1 MEKNQ
6 LPPRSLNPNKMKQL
20 FKILPFL
27 LISIQLFA
35 QAPQKM
41 SYQSVIRDSTNS
53 LVINR
58 AIGMK
63 VSILRGSASGTP
75 VFVETQHPTTNQ
87 NGLASFAIG
96 AGTTVSGNFSTIN
109 WSDGPYFIKTQ
120 SDLQGGSN
128 YTISGTTELLSV
140 PYALY
145 SENTNANNISGYSN
159 LSSTKNGTMIV
170 VYTNSDAYGFTL
182 SSSGNPTW
190 YSQGMSGTPL
200 GAIATDSVVVVY
212 TSNSAYGFCLSSSGN
227 PTWYSQGLSGTPTGI
242 TASGNTV
249 VVYTANSAYG
259 FSRSGSGNPTW
270 YSQGTSGIPVGST
283 VNGKDCIVVYTST
296 DAYGFMTSS
305 SGTPTWYSQGLS
317 GTTIGGS
324 ASGNMIVV
332 YTSNSAYG
340 FTRSVS
346 GNPTWYSQGIS
357 GTPGGIVP
365 K

>member
-1 MEKNQ
+1 
-6 LPPRSLNPNKMKQL
+6 MKS
-20 FKILPFL
+20 FCKILPFL
-27 LISIQLFA
+27 LFSIQLFA

-87 NGLASFAIG
+87 NGLATFAIG
-96 AGTTVSGNFSTIN
+96 TGTVVTGNFSTIN

-120 SDLQGGSN
+120 SDLQGGNN

-145 SENTNANNISGYSN
+145 SENTNASNISGYSN

-200 GAIATDSVVVVY
+200 GAIATDSVIVVY
-212 TSNSAYGFCLSSSGN
+212 TSNNAYGFCLSSSGD
-227 PTWYSQGLSGTPTGI
+227 PTWYSQGLSGTPSGI
-242 TASGNTV
+242 TASGNTI
-249 VVYTANSAYG
+249 VVYTTTDTYG
-259 FSRSGSGNPTW
+259 FTRSTSGNPTW
-270 YSQGTSGIPVGST
+270 YSQGMSGTPVGST
-283 VNGKDCIVVYTST
+283 VNGKDCVVVYTST
-296 DAYGFMTSS
+296 DAYGFMTSA
-305 SGTPTWYSQGLS
+305 SGSPTWYSQGLS

-340 FTRSVS
+340 FTRSSS
-346 GNPTWYSQGIS
+346 GNHTWYSQGIS
-357 GTPGGIVP
+357 GTPAGIVP

>member
-1 MEKNQ
+1 MEKN
-6 LPPRSLNPNKMKQL
+6 PSVPRLLNLNNMKQF

-27 LISIQLFA
+27 LFSIQLFA

-200 GAIATDSVVVVY
+200 GAIATDSVIVVY
-212 TSNSAYGFCLSSSGN
+212 TSNSAYGFCLSGSGN
-227 PTWYSQGLSGTPTGI
+227 PTWYSQGLSGTPSGI
-242 TASGNTV
+242 TASGNTI
-249 VVYTANSAYG
+249 VVYTSTDTYG
-259 FSRSGSGNPTW
+259 FTRSNSGNPTW
-270 YSQGTSGIPVGST
+270 YSQGISGAPIGST
-283 VNGKDCIVVYTST
+283 VNGKDCVVVYTST